1 MEIKIIFIAML
12 PEGFQEEVRVPCIFQ
27 FLVLKL
33 SNNWKL
39 YSGVMPFPEQGGAKS
54 HSGAV
59 CILVY
64 FVNKFLTDGKSSR
77 KPAPGSQQVDRKA
90 RNGLALIRLTKLK
103 YLGIHTCF
111 PQNKLALTR

>member
-1 MEIKIIFIAML
+1 M
-12 PEGFQEEVRVPCIFQ
+12 
-27 FLVLKL
+27 L

-39 YSGVMPFPEQGGAKS
+39 LWHDAIPGQGDAKS

-64 FVNKFLTDGKSSR
+64 FVNKFLTDGQSSR
-77 KPAPGSQQVDRKA
+77 KPTPESQQVDRKA
-90 RNGLALIRLTKLK
+90 RNELALIRLTELK
-103 YLGIHTCF
+103 YLGIHTCC

>member
-39 YSGVMPFPEQGGAKS
+39 CSGTMPFPEQGDAES

-64 FVNKFLTDGKSSR
+64 FVEITLDW
-77 KPAPGSQQVDRKA
+77 
-90 RNGLALIRLTKLK
+90 
-103 YLGIHTCF
+103 
-111 PQNKLALTR
+111 